1 MLDGFRI
8 SGYRSFG
15 ADPIDI
21 PDLQRVNVFIGKNNC
36 GKSNILRFIHL
47 LSAFS
52 RPQRHNEVP
61 PRLDP
66 MLDYALGTP
75 SRSITYGL
83 QIKKNGFTNDIF
95 QKISEPFGSSW
106 QTIFPTSPDEIWL
119 DFHLDGNGKPVE
131 HGITSIANNVVR
143 YLSSGRQQELTRVL
157 CHYTGGGDE
166 QRGRDIALA
175 LHALAK
181 PTIDVH
187 IVDAFRKIS
196 EAGGDR
202 MTGSGL
208 IKELRKLQSP
218 QLADYAIGKARFATI
233 VGFLQ
238 SILGEPKASLEIP
251 ADKDE
256 IYVTLNDRVL
266 PLESLGTGIH
276 ELIIMASAVTL
287 VNRVIFCIE
296 EPEIHLH
303 PELQK
308 KFIAYISNKTNN
320 QYLIASHSNSFF
332 DLPGVNIYSCNLR
345 EGHTY
350 CSLVSAA
357 QDKHDLLRS
366 MGYRPSDLL
375 QTNYVI
381 WVEGPSDRLYINHWI
396 HAKAPD
402 LVEGLHYSIMFYG
415 GRLLSHLSY
424 DDNDVADF
432 VKLARLNRSACIVF
446 DSDKDGAHSRIN
458 NTKRRVKDEFERNS
472 CAAWVTNGRTV
483 ENYIPESLFND
494 AVLSVHPKTYK
505 KITWSRFGDLTR
517 LRNDKVI
524 DKVAVARFIT
534 SKAANF
540 SMLDLGVSIDRLVTE
555 ISKSNSV

>member
-15 ADPIDI
+15 KEPVSI
-21 PDLQRVNVFIGKNNC
+21 PDLQRVNILIGKNNC
-36 GKSNILRFIHL
+36 GKSNVLRFINL

-52 RPQRHNEVP
+52 RPQRHNDAA

-66 MLDYALGTP
+66 MLDFALGA
-75 SRSITYGL
+75 SSKSVTYGL
-83 QIKKNGFTNDIF
+83 QIKKDGFTGDVF
-95 QKISEPFGSSW
+95 QKISEPIGISW
-106 QTIFPTSPDEIWL
+106 QTIFPDSPDEIWL
-119 DFHLDGNGKPVE
+119 DFNLGGTGKPIE
-131 HGITSIANNVVR
+131 QSIINIANRVVAH
-143 YLSSGRQQELTRVL
+143 LNSGRQQELTRVL
-157 CHYTGGGDE
+157 CNYTGGSEE

-175 LHALAK
+175 IYAMAK
-181 PTIDVH
+181 PEIDVH
-187 IVDAFRKIS
+187 MVDAFRKIS
-196 EAGGDR
+196 EVGGDR

-218 QLADYAIGKARFATI
+218 QLADYASGKARFATI

-238 SILGEPKASLEIP
+238 NILGEPRASLEIP

-287 VNRVIFCIE
+287 VDGAIFCIE

-308 KFIAYISNKTNN
+308 KLIAYISTKTNN

-345 EGHTY
+345 DGSTS
-350 CSLVSAA
+350 CNLVSAA
-357 QDKHDLLRS
+357 QEKHDLLRS

-381 WVEGPSDRLYINHWI
+381 WVEGPSDRIYINHWI
-396 HAKAPD
+396 HTKAPA
-402 LVEGLHYSIMFYG
+402 LVEGLNYSIMFYG

-424 DDNDVADF
+424 DDPDVEDF

-446 DSDKDGAHSRIN
+446 DSDKDRAHGRIN
-458 NTKRRVKDEFERNS
+458 HTKRRVKDEFERNS
-472 CAAWVTNGRTV
+472 CVAWVTNGRTV

-494 AVLSVHPKTYK
+494 AVLSVHPNTYK
-505 KITWSRFGDLTR
+505 HVTWSRFGDLTR

-534 SKAANF
+534 SKAADF
-540 SMLDLGVSIDRLVTE
+540 SMLDLDDSIDRLVFE